1 MGISTMR
8 NIGKFL
14 LILFLFWGCLC
25 YADDKSKNQLSSIL
39 TPTGKVIKSAKEYLL
54 TKFKDTNFKF
64 RIVGIGLI
72 RPADTLCLQ
81 NMDEKSRKNISL
93 KKYVYFVILGD
104 GDTSAPEGSE
114 VLLIDTETYKIL
126 YYGGITL

>member
-1 MGISTMR
+1 MVR

-39 TPTGKVIKSAKEYLL
+39 TPTAKVIKSAKKYLL
-54 TKFKDTNFKF
+54 TKFEDTNFKF
-64 RIVGIGLI
+64 RIICVALM
-72 RPADTLCLQ
+72 RPADTRCLQ
-81 NMDEKSRKNISL
+81 NMDEKSRKKISL

-104 GDTSAPEGSE
+104 GDTSASEGSE
-114 VLLIDTETYKIL
+114 VLLIDTETYEIL